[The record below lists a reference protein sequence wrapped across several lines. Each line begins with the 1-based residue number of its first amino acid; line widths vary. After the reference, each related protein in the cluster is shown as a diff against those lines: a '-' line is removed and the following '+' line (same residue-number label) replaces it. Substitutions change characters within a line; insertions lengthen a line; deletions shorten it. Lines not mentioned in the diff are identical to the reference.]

1 MRGAMSSVGEVV
13 APQAGAQDAGAP
25 GADSVVTP
33 RRIRTGRRVLAGFLT
48 GLLLCLGVA
57 GAGLLAWDATYEGR
71 VLPGVRVGSVDLS
84 GLDRAQ
90 AVAALAAAYHGYDA
104 GRVVI
109 RTEAGDV
116 SVPYS
121 AFSRRADTQAM
132 VDAAMGTGRT
142 GTILERS
149 VEEVRVAAQG
159 RTLEPRISLDEAA
172 LGAGVEEALSWL
184 ERTPQDATIG
194 IGVRTIFTI
203 PARPGRTF
211 DAKAAAAAALD
222 AVRRLDAPPEVVVE
236 AAATVLPPARDTAAV
251 LRARASAERMLG
263 DVVLTLGSKHWTI
276 KAATVRGWL
285 SFRYGIDGSVYP
297 VMDAE
302 GITAALKP
310 VAKAVGV
317 KAGSAQFLTSK
328 SGKVVGVAASR
339 DGRRL
344 DETAT
349 TAAIQLALA
358 DRGRGVPAAE
368 ITLATAVVEPELTTE
383 EAAKSAPLMA
393 LLGSWKTWF
402 PISDRNYWG
411 ANIWLPAQI
420 INGTV
425 LLPGQTFDWWRAVG
439 TPTPAR
445 GFGPGGYIAGD
456 HTEPTGALG
465 GGMCS
470 SSTTLF
476 NAALRAGLQMG
487 ARSNHRYYINRYPLG
502 LDATVELS
510 SRGGVT
516 MTFTNDTSSPI
527 LIRGYKIRSGGNGW
541 VRYEIWGVP
550 DGRTVSLSKPV
561 VWNLHKAT
569 TDTVTVTTLP
579 HGVRKQTEYPAD
591 GMDTSVTRTVRDRNG
606 TVIHRDTYISHYRL
620 WNGRIE
626 IGA

>member
-1 MRGAMSSVGEVV
+1 MSSVGEVV
-13 APQAGAQDAGAP
+13 APQVGAQDAGAP
-25 GADSVVTP
+25 ETDAAVMP
-33 RRIRTGRRVLAGFLT
+33 RRIRTGRRVLAGFLA
-48 GLLLCLGVA
+48 GLPLCLGVV
-57 GAGLLAWDATYEGR
+57 GAGLLAWDASYEGR
-71 VLPGVRVGSVDLS
+71 VLPGVRVGAVELS
-84 GLDRAQ
+84 GLDREQ
-90 AVAALAAAYHGYDA
+90 AVAALAAAYHGYDD

-132 VDAAMGTGRT
+132 VEAAMDTGRT
-142 GTILERS
+142 GTVLERA
-149 VEEVRVAAQG
+149 VDEVRVATQG
-159 RTLEPRISLDEAA
+159 RTLEPRITLDEVA

-184 ERTPQDATIG
+184 ERKPQDATIG
-194 IGVRTIFTI
+194 IGVRAIFTV
-203 PARPGRTF
+203 PARAGRSF
-211 DAKAAAAAALD
+211 DAKAVAAAALD
-222 AVRRLDAPPEVVVE
+222 AVRRLDAPPQVVVE
-236 AAATVLPPARDTAAV
+236 AAAITMPPARDTAAV
-251 LRARASAERMLG
+251 LRARQAAERMLG
-263 DVVLTLGSKHWTI
+263 DVVLTLGSKRWTI

-285 SFRYGIDGSVYP
+285 GFAYGRDGSVYP
-297 VMDAE
+297 VMDAK
-302 GITAALKP
+302 GITGALAP
-310 VAKAVGV
+310 VAKAVSV
-317 KAGSAQFLTSK
+317 KPGSAQFLTSK

-344 DETAT
+344 DDTAT
-349 TAAIQLALA
+349 TAAIQLELA
-358 DRGRGVPAAE
+358 DRGRGVPAGPVA
-368 ITLATAVVEPELTTE
+368 LATAVVEPQLTTE
-383 EAAKSAPLMA
+383 EATRSAPLMA

-402 PISDRNYWG
+402 PISERNYWG

-425 LLPGQTFDWWRAVG
+425 LLPGQTFEWWRAVG

-445 GFGPGGYIAGD
+445 GFGPGGYIAGN

-510 SRGGVT
+510 GRGGVT
-516 MTFTNDTSSPI
+516 MSFTNDTSSPI
-527 LIRGYKIRSGGNGW
+527 LIRGIKIRSGGNGW

-550 DGRTVSLSKPV
+550 DGRTVSLGKPV
-561 VWNLHKAT
+561 VWNFQKAT
-569 TDTVTVTTLP
+569 TSVDPVTTLP

-606 TVIHRDTYISHYRL
+606 KVIHRDTYISHYRL

-626 IGA
+626 VGV